1 MDLWQ
6 RINAV
11 TEPVTKDTKFV
22 GTTKLVA
29 GMMRTAVQDC
39 IVKEMWRNPIART
52 SMSVTQQT
60 DYFLGQNIVDR
71 ILFVQIPLEVLPAH
85 AMQVMKT
92 LRPGM
97 AVWTRTNVLKAE
109 ITVM

>member
-1 MDLWQ
+1 M
-6 RINAV
+6 
-11 TEPVTKDTKFV
+11 

-60 DYFLGQNIVDR
+60 DYFLGQNIAD
-71 ILFVQIPLEVLPAH
+71 I
-85 AMQVMKT
+85 
-92 LRPGM
+92 
-97 AVWTRTNVLKAE
+97 AE
-109 ITVM
+109 NARRAAALGRVVGED